1 MFADLDQS
9 AKAPRD
15 PFAPAKRAK
24 AALAKVARHT
34 LDDGTPAH
42 SFATLTAEP
51 ATIVRN
57 TCRTP
62 HTAPDAPTFEVLS
75 TPNAKQE
82 HASGGQRSVVNPAH
96 QLLTAAYRE
105 TIGLSGDRD

>member
-1 MFADLDQS
+1 M
-9 AKAPRD
+9 
-15 PFAPAKRAK
+15 APAKRST

-42 SFATLTAEP
+42 SFATLLAEL

-62 HTAPDAPTFEVLS
+62 GAGPDAPTFEVLT
-75 TPNAKQE
+75 TPNAKQ
-82 HASGGQRSVVNPAH
+82 QRALELIQ
-96 QLLTAAYRE
+96 QLRL
-105 TIGLSGDRD
+105 